1 MNRRLASLA
10 ALLALLALG
19 AWAALGL
26 RLDNDLTRFMPAPA
40 NADERLV
47 AAEIGR
53 GPATRLLLL
62 AIAAS
67 DADQAVRLSRGLRT
81 ELTGRPDIDRV
92 VNGDFDELATLQQ
105 ILPLRYSHSPAM
117 DSAQFDSDALT
128 QVLTERLA
136 DLGSVGG
143 ETFDVLLAHDP
154 HLLTVDMLTSW
165 QPASEPRS
173 HNGVWMTERDE
184 ALLLV
189 QTRAGGFDTEGQVDT
204 IAGIRASFAALPD
217 VGDARLTVS
226 GPGSFSARM
235 SERVRGEATRFGVIA
250 SVGVVL
256 LLLLAYRS
264 VVDVIAAS
272 LPLACAAAAGL
283 IAVRLG
289 FDQVHGITLAFAF
302 TLIGV
307 AQDYPVHL
315 LSHRRPGQPVLATA
329 RHLWPALRLSV
340 ASTAIAYLSLFSA
353 HAQGL
358 AQLAVFTIAGLVV
371 AALTARYL
379 LPALLPVPRRDVL
392 TMPGLA
398 PLARGLRHIRGS
410 VWPVVPVLLL
420 AGIAVI
426 VGQSRPWWNNDLGAL
441 TPLPEEWLTEDA
453 RLRAELATADAR
465 WLLVLTG
472 ADADA
477 VLRVS
482 ETLAPRFD
490 ALVAEGALADH
501 GLPSRFQPSSEVR
514 RWRLAKLPAPATLR
528 AALADAGDRTGFD
541 PAYFEP
547 MIADVQRLFAPDA
560 GDWLGA
566 AFRASPAG
574 DRYAG
579 AMRQGEG
586 GAYALVELSGMADP
600 APIQAALVGQGNAR
614 LIDVKQVAE
623 QMVADYRSRVVAGLA
638 IAAGA
643 LLGVLILALGPRSTL
658 RVLPTVLLGLVVTVS
673 VMRLLGVEVG
683 LFHLIAL
690 ILAAGLGMDYALFF
704 QHARTSPEQAR
715 TLHAV
720 IVSSLSTLGVFG
732 LLALSSIPVLRAI
745 GLTVAIGVAAQFV
758 LALLM
763 ARTATT
769 DKDHA
774 HA

>member
-67 DADQAVRLSRGLRT
+67 DADQAARLSRGLRT
-81 ELTGRPDIDRV
+81 ELSGRPDIDRV

-173 HNGVWMTERDE
+173 HDGVWMTERDE

-379 LPALLPVPRRDVL
+379 LPALLPVPSRDVL

-441 TPLPEEWLTEDA
+441 TPLPKEWLAEDA

-482 ETLAPRFD
+482 ETLTPRFD

-574 DRYAG
+574 DRYAA

-673 VMRLLGVEVG
+673 VMRLLGVELG

>member
-1 MNRRLASLA
+1 MNRRLVSLA
-10 ALLALLALG
+10 ALAALLVLG
-19 AWAALGL
+19 AWAAAGL

-62 AIAAS
+62 AIAGE
-67 DADQAVRLSRGLRT
+67 DIDQVTRLSRALQQSLVDHPAIER
-81 ELTGRPDIDRV
+81 II
-92 VNGDFDELATLQQ
+92 NGEFDELAALQQ
-105 ILPLRYSHSPAM
+105 VMPLRFSHSPAM

-128 QVLTERLA
+128 AVLEERLA

-143 ETFDVLLAHDP
+143 ETFDHLLEHDP
-154 HLLTVDMLTSW
+154 HLLTVAMLAAW
-165 QPASEPRS
+165 RPANEPRS
-173 HNGVWMTERDE
+173 HDGVWVTSGGE

-189 QTRAGGFDTEGQVDT
+189 QTRAGGFDTEGQVDAVQA
-204 IAGIRASFAALPD
+204 IQDGFDALD
-217 VGDARLTVS
+217 DRGQARLTVS

-235 SERVRGEATRFGVIA
+235 SERVRAEATRFGVIA

-264 VVDVIAAS
+264 PVDVVAAS

-283 IAVRLG
+283 AAVRLG

-329 RHLWPALRLSV
+329 RHLWPALRLSA

-358 AQLAVFTIAGLVV
+358 AQLAVFTIAGLLA

-379 LPALLPVPRRDVL
+379 LPSLLPVPRRDVL
-392 TMPGLA
+392 TLPGVA
-398 PLARGLRHIRGS
+398 ALARAMRRIRGGA
-410 VWPVVPVLLL
+410 WPVVPVLLL
-420 AGIAVI
+420 AGVAVI
-426 VGQSRPWWNNDLGAL
+426 AGQSRPWWNNDLGAL
-441 TPLPEEWLTEDA
+441 TPLPAEWLAEDA
-453 RLRAELATADAR
+453 RLRTELATADAR

-472 ADADA
+472 ADIDA
-477 VLRVS
+477 VLRLS
-482 ETLAPRFD
+482 EALQPRFD
-490 ALVAEGALADH
+490 ALVEQGALADH

-514 RWRLAKLPAPATLR
+514 RWRLAKLPAAVTLR
-528 AALADAGDRTGFD
+528 AAMADASDRTGFD
-541 PAYFEP
+541 PLFFEP
-547 MIADVQRLFAPDA
+547 MIADVQRLFAADA
-560 GDWLGA
+560 GTWLA
-566 AFRASPAG
+566 DAFRASPAG
-574 DRYAG
+574 DRYAA
-579 AMRQGEG
+579 AMRQGDG
-586 GAYALVELSGMADP
+586 GAYALVELVGMDDPGPIHAAVAD
-600 APIQAALVGQGNAR
+600 QAAAR

-623 QMVADYRSRVVAGLA
+623 AMVADYRSRVVAGLV
-638 IAAGA
+638 IAAGT
-643 LLGVLILALGPRSTL
+643 LLGVLILALGPRSML

-673 VMRLLGVEVG
+673 VLRLVGVELG

-720 IVSSLSTLGVFG
+720 VLSSLSTLGVFG

-763 ARTATT
+763 ARPATP
-769 DKDHA
+769 DAEPGHA
-774 HA
+774 